1 MWQQRTS
8 TSASMLREIIAMSSF
23 VGTNPETCISRQFSE
38 FSLPLPLSLCLSQ
51 NSTNH
56 YLRTSFVSVLKQ
68 SINQTIEQI
77 KHTLH
82 VSAKVQERV
91 WLPLTM
97 AHIWQI
103 IGQSIPIYIPLTPLD
118 CDPPL
123 VSIRLLSLVSS
134 FRVSSAQMR
143 LVECAQIKVNEL
155 FLTSCFPLSL
165 LVISSTPLSPT
176 HHLLLPCYSIFV

>member
-1 MWQQRTS
+1 MACQIFGLVKSPESRS
-8 TSASMLREIIAMSSF
+8 SSSSSF
-23 VGTNPETCISRQFSE
+23 QCDPLFRSQLSCQSALATQCGNNAPAPERRRCCVKILQCHHLWEPIQKLVYHASS
-38 FSLPLPLSLCLSQ
+38 LSLSLSLSQ

-97 AHIWQI
+97 AHI
-103 IGQSIPIYIPLTPLD
+103 
-118 CDPPL
+118 
-123 VSIRLLSLVSS
+123 
-134 FRVSSAQMR
+134 
-143 LVECAQIKVNEL
+143 
-155 FLTSCFPLSL
+155 
-165 LVISSTPLSPT
+165 
-176 HHLLLPCYSIFV
+176 